1 MQETAK
7 KTKLTH
13 EQYFALE
20 EKSETRHE
28 YYRGNIFDL
37 AGGSVNHNRIIRNFT
52 HFTFD
57 KLRESS
63 CEVFATELKVFIE
76 SADLFTY
83 PDVLVICGEPQFYK
97 KRDDTIL
104 NPVLIAEVLSE
115 STKNYDRGEKFFF
128 YRQIPSL
135 RHYILIDQYSP
146 HVEYFRLGEDG
157 HWVLSEFSR
166 LNDRLQI
173 SAPDLNLS
181 LRELYLNIVF
191 EKKKKKSKRNQA

>member
-28 YYRGNIFDL
+28 YYQGEIFDL
-37 AGGSVNHNRIIRNFT
+37 AGGTINHNRIIRNFA

-57 KLRESS
+57 KLSESP
-63 CEVFATELKVFIE
+63 CEVFTTELKVFVE

-83 PDVLVICGEPQFYK
+83 PDILIICGEPRFYK
-97 KRDDTIL
+97 KRNDTIL
-104 NPVLIAEVLSE
+104 NPILIAEVLSD
-115 STKNYDRGEKFFF
+115 STKNYDRGGKFFF

-135 RHYILIDQYSP
+135 KHYVLIDQYSP

-157 HWVLSEFSR
+157 HWVLSEFSD

-173 SAPDLNLS
+173 FGPDLLLP
-181 LRELYLNIVF
+181 LREIYQNVSF
-191 EKKKKKSKRNQA
+191 EKKKKSKQSG

>member
-28 YYRGNIFDL
+28 YYQGEIFDL
-37 AGGSVNHNRIIRNFT
+37 AGGTINHARIISNFVRNCRFLNDDEKCGI
-52 HFTFD
+52 FFSD
-57 KLRESS
+57 LRIFVES
-63 CEVFATELKVFIE
+63 V
-76 SADLFTY
+76 DLFTY
-83 PDVLVICGEPQFYK
+83 PDILIICGEPRFYK

-104 NPVLIAEVLSE
+104 NPILIAEVLSD

-135 RHYILIDQYSP
+135 KHYVLIDQYSP

-157 HWVLSEFSR
+157 HWVLSEFSD
-166 LNDRLQI
+166 LSDRLQI
-173 SAPDLNLS
+173 SNPDLLLP
-181 LRELYLNIVF
+181 LREIYQNVSF
-191 EKKKKKSKRNQA
+191 EKKKKKGKETR

>member
-1 MQETAK
+1 MQEAAK
-7 KTKLTH
+7 KSKLTH
-13 EQYFALE
+13 AQYFALE

-28 YYRGNIFDL
+28 YYQGNIFDL
-37 AGGSVNHNRIIRNFT
+37 AGGSLNHAGIISNFIRNCRF
-52 HFTFD
+52 
-57 KLRESS
+57 SS
-63 CEVFATELKVFIE
+63 TDENCRIFSSDVRVFIE

-83 PDVLVICGEPQFYK
+83 PDILVICGEPQFYK

-191 EKKKKKSKRNQA
+191 EKKKKGRRNR